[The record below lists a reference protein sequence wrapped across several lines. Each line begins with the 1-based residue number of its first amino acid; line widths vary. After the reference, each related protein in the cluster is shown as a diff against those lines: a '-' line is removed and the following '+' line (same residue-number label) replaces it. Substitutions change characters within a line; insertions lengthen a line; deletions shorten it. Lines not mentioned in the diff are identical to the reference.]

1 MEHIPPA
8 QCFAASAVALH
19 SPIIVYYSIRGMR
32 QMQWLL
38 SPGVDVFA
46 YIPKQVVKE
55 TGTAK
60 RIRGYEDV
68 IRVLLQRA

>member
-19 SPIIVYYSIRGMR
+19 SPIIAYSIRGMR

-38 SPGVDVFA
+38 SLGVDVFA